1 METIELAGQTLD
13 LHPFRAAYWREAA
26 TLLLADTHLG
36 KSAHFRRAGIAV
48 PRAVADANFER
59 LRSLLIDFR
68 PERVLILGDLF
79 HSHYNAAW
87 EEFVGLIAQFDSVR
101 FELVPG
107 NHDILGAARYAEAG
121 LFLHPEIVDEGP
133 FRFQHFPLAA
143 DAPPPPERYVLSG
156 HLHPCVRLRGNGREG
171 ARLPCFYFG
180 ERHGILPAFGAFTG
194 HAEVPVRRGDRV
206 YLVTPAKILR
216 ANV

>member
-1 METIELAGQTLD
+1 MQTIDLAGQTLD

-68 PERVLILGDLF
+68 PERVLVLGDLF
-79 HSHYNAAW
+79 HSNYNAAW
-87 EEFVGLIAQFDSVR
+87 AEFCALIEQFDSVS

-107 NHDILGAARYAEAG
+107 NHDILGATRYAEAG
-121 LFLHPEIVDEGP
+121 LVLHGAILDEGP
-133 FRFQHFPLAA
+133 FRFQHFPPYPEETPPA
-143 DAPPPPERYVLSG
+143 DRYILSG
-156 HLHPCVRLRGNGREG
+156 HLHPCVRLRGKARYG

-180 ERHGILPAFGAFTG
+180 TRHGILPAFGAFTG
-194 HAEVPVRRGDRV
+194 HAEAPVRAGDRV
-206 YLVTPAKILR
+206 YVITPDAVVP
-216 ANV
+216 AHT